1 MAMECPT
8 PDCLDGPV
16 FVLTVLTVNTSDNT
30 SSNSSTE
37 EDEIEYYYFYKTEQ
51 ITFMWVIFTM
61 IVVGNSSVL
70 VTLLMSKNR
79 KSRMNFFIMHLALA
93 DLSVGLVQV
102 LADVIWRMTVD
113 FYGGRIVCKLVRY
126 LQVMVTYSS
135 TYMLVA
141 LSIDRYNAI
150 THPMKFRGS
159 WKRARILVVS
169 AWGVSTLASIPA
181 IFLNEDL
188 VIKGRVQCWIDLSP
202 WQWKAYLMLVAL
214 SLFFFPALIISTCY
228 SVIVYTIWNKS
239 KAMGYPKIQ
248 NNSILS
254 KRSTVRQNAS
264 IDSDIDSRRAS
275 SRGIIPKA
283 KIKSVKMTLVIV
295 FVFILCWS
303 PYFIYD
309 LLQVYGFIP
318 INQTLIAIS
327 TFIQALAPLNS
338 AANPIIYCFF
348 SSPPCKNFKKVKKNS
363 TLNVG
368 SRKAEHLL
376 KSDTAHSTRQQL
388 KTHT

>member
-1 MAMECPT
+1 NLVIKDKL
-8 PDCLDGPV
+8 DCDLY
-16 FVLTVLTVNTSDNT
+16 VL
-30 SSNSSTE
+30 NSCC
-37 EDEIEYYYFYKTEQ
+37 IFLLQTEQ
-51 ITFMWVIFTM
+51 VTFMWVIFTM
-61 IVVGNSSVL
+61 IVFGNSYVL
-70 VTLLMSKNR
+70 VTLLLSKNR
-79 KSRMNFFIMHLALA
+79 KSRMNFFIIHLALA
-93 DLSVGLVQV
+93 DLSVGLIQV

-113 FYGGRIVCKLVRY
+113 FHGGKVVCKLVRY

-141 LSIDRYNAI
+141 LSIDRYDAI

-159 WKRARILVVS
+159 WKRARILVML
-169 AWGVSTLASIPA
+169 AWGLSMLASIPA

-188 VIKGRVQCWIDLSP
+188 LIKGRVQCWIDLNP
-202 WQWKAYLMLVAL
+202 WQWKTYLMLVAM
-214 SLFFFPALIISTCY
+214 SLFFLPALIISTCY
-228 SVIVYTIWNKS
+228 TVIVYTIWSKS
-239 KAMGYPKIQ
+239 KDMGYPKIQ
-248 NNSILS
+248 SSSVLS
-254 KRSTVRQNAS
+254 KDSTVRQKAS
-264 IDSDIDSRRAS
+264 IDSDSDNRRAS

-338 AANPIIYCFF
+338 AANPIIYCLF
-348 SSPPCKNFKKVKKNS
+348 STPPCKNFKKLEKNS
-363 TLNVG
+363 TVNKGKNKSVHLFTTVPAD
-368 SRKAEHLL
+368 SR
-376 KSDTAHSTRQQL
+376 RQHG

>member
-254 KRSTVRQNAS
+254 K
-264 IDSDIDSRRAS
+264 
-275 SRGIIPKA
+275 
-283 KIKSVKMTLVIV
+283 L
-295 FVFILCWS
+295 FILCWS